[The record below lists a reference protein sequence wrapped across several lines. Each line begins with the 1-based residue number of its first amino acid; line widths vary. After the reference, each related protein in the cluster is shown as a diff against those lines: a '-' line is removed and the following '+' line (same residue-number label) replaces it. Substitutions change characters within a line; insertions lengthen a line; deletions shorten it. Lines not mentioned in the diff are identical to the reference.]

1 MSQANAVDFAMLGF
15 YDAWA
20 EADRTESLY
29 RVWDEALAEKKQE
42 QFYKDW
48 AEAEKN
54 NEQLYVDW
62 HEAEELVKKRKEKEV
77 KEEPKKK
84 KKAANKMQ

>member
-1 MSQANAVDFAMLGF
+1 MLGF

-20 EADRTESLY
+20 EADRTESFY

-48 AEAEKN
+48 AEAEKTMSN
-54 NEQLYVDW
+54 CTLIGMRPRNL
-62 HEAEELVKKRKEKEV
+62 
-77 KEEPKKK
+77 
-84 KKAANKMQ
+84 